1 MLNGIGQPCASSLDP
16 HLCLPPFKTSLK
28 SLFPHQ
34 YPANAPSPPPY
45 TLARLRTFRCKQ
57 CCCGPFHSLPGF
69 FQCAPICSI
78 CLIIWTIGAEPRS
91 RRVPTITPP
100 CQHFPEFGDISC
112 QDAQELRGGSFRPG
126 KGSPRAPLP
135 QAGISWDALLS
146 PTDERVLGRR
156 KGRKGKGRTKSGIR
170 SQTCFSRNEQ
180 LLGQVGV
187 DKKGRISLLWQ
198 ESAD

>member
-34 YPANAPSPPPY
+34 GQCCLSPWY
-45 TLARLRTFRCKQ
+45 TLARLWTFRCKQ
-57 CCCGPFHSLPGF
+57 CCCGLFHSLPGF

-78 CLIIWTIGAEPRS
+78 CLIICTIGAEPRS
-91 RRVPTITPP
+91 RRVPVITPP
-100 CQHFPEFGDISC
+100 CQHFPELGDISC
-112 QDAQELRGGSFRPG
+112 QDAQELLGGSLRPG

-146 PTDERVLGRR
+146 CSDERILGRR
-156 KGRKGKGRTKSGIR
+156 KEGIR

-187 DKKGRISLLWQ
+187 D
-198 ESAD
+198 